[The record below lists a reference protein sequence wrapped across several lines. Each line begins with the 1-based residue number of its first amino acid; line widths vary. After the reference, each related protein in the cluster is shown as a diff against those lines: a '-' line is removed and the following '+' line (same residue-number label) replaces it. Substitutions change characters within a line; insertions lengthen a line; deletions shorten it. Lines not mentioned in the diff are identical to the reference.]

1 MEDTKNTAA
10 TTKIDPERKR
20 KLIRK
25 MLRLL
30 EEFKKLDSEMPL
42 QQIVT
47 LVEVALANEEG
58 ISVSDLAVRV
68 GNSTSSTSRNV
79 AILGEYGRGK
89 SAGLEVVK
97 AVVNPMDRRYQL
109 VKLTPKGQR
118 VIDQLVEVLMK
129 EV

>member
-1 MEDTKNTAA
+1 MEDIKNTAIP
-10 TTKIDPERKR
+10 KIDPEKKR

-25 MLRLL
+25 GLRFL

-42 QQIVT
+42 QQIIT
-47 LVEVALANEEG
+47 LVEVALASEEG
-58 ISVSDLAVRV
+58 INISDLAVRV

-89 SAGLEVVK
+89 SKGLEVMK

-109 VKLTPKGQR
+109 VKLTPKGER
-118 VIDQLVEVLMK
+118 VIDQLVEVMAK

>member
-1 MEDTKNTAA
+1 MEDTKNNAA

-25 MLRLL
+25 LLRLL